1 MMETTEKQT
10 TTTPQPDWSDLN
22 DLRWRMRYALEN
34 LDSIGKRENVRAVLE
49 VAMFR
54 LDELCEAIGGNTSD

>member
-1 MMETTEKQT
+1 MTEKQT
-10 TTTPQPDWSDLN
+10 TDTPQPDWSDLN

-34 LDSIGKRENVRAVLE
+34 LDSIDKRADVRAVLE

-54 LDELCEAIGGNTSD
+54 LDDLCEVIGRNRND